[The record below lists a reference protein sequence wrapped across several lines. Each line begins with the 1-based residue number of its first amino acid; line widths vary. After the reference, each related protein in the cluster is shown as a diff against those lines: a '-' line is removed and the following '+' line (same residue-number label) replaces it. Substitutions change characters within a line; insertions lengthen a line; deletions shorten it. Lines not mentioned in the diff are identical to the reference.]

1 MALVEN
7 LINGTGFQKIQFEKI
22 ERLERLRYEILRTLS
37 PSTSQNFINIDLY
50 RRKLAKMKDKQI
62 NYEMIKLLKK
72 NDISEK
78 IINSCPKIVKKLSG
92 SKIFLQRRAHVIIK
106 TPGNKNTKTLPH
118 YEMMSGISPY
128 TYIIWAPLHDLEGDD
143 GGIYYLD
150 QRKSLSIIKK
160 EEKLYGFAN
169 GEITLN
175 TKVNL
180 KKIQIK
186 FGEAII
192 FNPFVM
198 HGNNF
203 FKSSLA
209 RIAINVRFQSANKP
223 LLQKDT
229 DYFKYL
235 KLN

>member
-1 MALVEN
+1 MSLPKK
-7 LINGTGFQKIQFEKI
+7 LTLGPGFEKIQFENLDSLKLLRQDIVKSMRPKSSKI
-22 ERLERLRYEILRTLS
+22 
-37 PSTSQNFINIDLY
+37 FFNIDML
-50 RRKLAKMKDKQI
+50 RRKLAKMNDKQI
-62 NYEMIKLLKK
+62 NQQMLKFLKK

-78 IINSCPKIVKKLSG
+78 IINSCPKIIKKLSG
-92 SKIFLQRRAHVIIK
+92 SKLFLQRRAHVIIK

-118 YEMMSGISPY
+118 YEMMSGISPH
-128 TYIIWAPLHDLEGDD
+128 TYIIWAPLHDLEGGD

-160 EEKLYGFAN
+160 EEKLHGFAN

-175 TKVNL
+175 TKINF
-180 KKIQIK
+180 KKIPIK

-198 HGNNF
+198 HGNNYF
-203 FKSSLA
+203 NSSLA
-209 RIAINVRFQSANKP
+209 RIAINVRFQSIDKP

-229 DYFKYL
+229 DYFKYF